1 MSARFFALLALF
13 ACLAAGTAG
22 AADKVRAFEADSL
35 PGIVASHA
43 GKPFVVVVWSLDCD
57 YCQPS
62 FKALAQAQRR
72 NKLAVVTIATDRAGD
87 SEAVRFMRK
96 KIGATGLSAQAWAF
110 GDAPAEQL
118 RYAIDPKWRGE
129 MPRSYWFDSHG
140 GRIAH
145 SGVITAE
152 TVAKLA
158 ARPGS

>member
-1 MSARFFALLALF
+1 MSAFLRALLALF
-13 ACLAAGTAG
+13 MCLAVGMAG

-43 GKPFVVVVWSLDCD
+43 GKPFVLVVWSLDCD

-72 NKLAVVTIATDRAGD
+72 NKLEVVTIATDRAGD
-87 SEAVRFMRK
+87 PEAVRFMRK

-118 RYAIDPKWRGE
+118 RYAIDPKWHGE
-129 MPRSYWFDSHG
+129 MPRSYWFDGSG

-145 SGVITAE
+145 SGVITTE
-152 TVAKLA
+152 IVAKLGA
-158 ARPGS
+158 GPGS